1 MDREERKAEYLNCFI
16 RTFAENG
23 IDRTPV
29 KKLASAAKINEA
41 SIYQYFKNKD
51 EIVVDCVKLYLEGE
65 MEKMLRIL
73 SDERKS
79 YESRIRQVLKISA
92 ETAEESRFIIQVLTS
107 PMYGKLCSPLLRSF
121 SQQFLSF
128 CGRPKGR
135 RAFSREPITPA
146 EALLILST
154 IISYRVLGDENLF
167 RMQIEYLLDLFCGK
181 KEEEEP
187 QLAAV
192 QRLGLNLFQG

>member
-1 MDREERKAEYLNCFI
+1 MDREERKATYLTCFI
-16 RTFAENG
+16 KTFAANG

-65 MEKMLRIL
+65 MEKILRVL

-79 YESRIRQVLKISA
+79 YEARIRQALKISA

-107 PMYGKLCSPLLRSF
+107 PIYGKMCSPLLRSF
-121 SQQFLSF
+121 SERFLSS
-128 CGRPKGR
+128 CPKTKG
-135 RAFSREPITPA
+135 PA
-146 EALLILST
+146 EPAELLLVLSALVG
-154 IISYRVLGDENLF
+154 YRVFGDDDLF
-167 RMQIEYLLDLFCGK
+167 FLQIEYLLTRICGK
-181 KEEEEP
+181 RNEEEP

-192 QRLGLNLFQG
+192 QRIGLNLL